1 MTLRKDSGGVFH
13 GEQFTK
19 YLKFSSKQSLDHWGG
34 RGGKPHTTLSASVA
48 PMEREKWLPFH
59 ICPTIIRYL

>member
-1 MTLRKDSGGVFH
+1 MTLRKDTGGVFH

-19 YLKFSSKQSLDHWGG
+19 YLKFSSKQSLDHWGEEG
-34 RGGKPHTTLSASVA
+34 SHKTLSASVV
-48 PMEREKWLPFH
+48 PMEREKWLLFH